1 MLPHTPLLHYLAVG
15 LLPSCTAL
23 QQVTEFAS
31 SSEPGPSSRA
41 CPMEFCI
48 GAGLPPIPPRLVT
61 RIESGE
67 FIEMAELVPDNSATS
82 TATQSRPNK
91 SQRRAISNIFE
102 WVKCF
107 SMYIAVVSLKQPHR
121 VPDLLGYLILIMES
135 HVEHAGEGWIG
146 YDRRFREIAATKPN
160 VVWAQID
167 TTLWN
172 IAFSGKATSA
182 RCKFC
187 FSLFH
192 TSAECSW
199 APQQGSPPSGYQH
212 LQQTPTQPSQYS
224 RPLRRRRICM
234 LYNNEPAPGCS
245 FPDCRFDHICC
256 LCADDPRAT
265 DKCHKA
271 IMCPH
276 HSNLPPPNREP
287 PKKWQ
292 PPMLYRK
299 QQQHPHYR

>member
-1 MLPHTPLLHYLAVG
+1 
-15 LLPSCTAL
+15 
-23 QQVTEFAS
+23 
-31 SSEPGPSSRA
+31 
-41 CPMEFCI
+41 
-48 GAGLPPIPPRLVT
+48 
-61 RIESGE
+61 
-67 FIEMAELVPDNSATS
+67 MAELLPD
-82 TATQSRPNK
+82 NK
-91 SQRRAISNIFE
+91 SQRRAISNIIE

-107 SMYIAVVSLKQPHR
+107 SMYIAVVSSKQPHR
-121 VPDLLGYLILIMES
+121 VPDLLGYLTLIMES
-135 HVEHAGEGWIG
+135 HMEHAGEGWIG
-146 YDRRFREIAATKPN
+146 YDRRFRQIAATKPN

-172 IAFSGKATSA
+172 IAFSGKAISA

-192 TSAECSW
+192 TSAEGSW
-199 APQQGSPPSGYQH
+199 APQQGSLPSGYQY
-212 LQQTPTQPSQYS
+212 LQQTPTQPFQYS

-256 LCADDPRAT
+256 LCADDPRTT
-265 DKCHKA
+265 DKGHKA
-271 IMCPH
+271 IRCPH
-276 HSNLPPPNREP
+276 HSNPPPPNREA